1 MWKYFKAFGI
11 ISGELLSIHF
21 LSSTTKGTNRMT
33 FTIFFPFE
41 KIMVQKIWGFI
52 SKRKKEKW
60 GKNLSLTF
68 YLTFLLSTTLMTVSI
83 ISAQNADFE
92 LLSGQ
97 IRYNIKIW
105 AMKALRIIS
114 PQNDAAAQIWI
125 QYYM

>member
-1 MWKYFKAFGI
+1 
-11 ISGELLSIHF
+11 
-21 LSSTTKGTNRMT
+21 
-33 FTIFFPFE
+33 
-41 KIMVQKIWGFI
+41 
-52 SKRKKEKW
+52 
-60 GKNLSLTF
+60 
-68 YLTFLLSTTLMTVSI
+68 MTVSI

-105 AMKALRIIS
+105 AMKALGIIS